1 MRFLHAAVLCAIAVG
16 ICVAADADRTAPNRG
31 PDGFRNPDPD
41 YRLKTGEDVR
51 RWRRERADKNIPEA
65 DSYRFELAAN
75 DPAFLR
81 ENRTQRTATWIG
93 HATVLLQFD
102 GVNVLTDP
110 QFSERASPVQFAGPK
125 RAVPPGIALDD
136 LPAIDLVVISHD
148 HYDSLDSDSIR
159 ALRRRT
165 GGEQTLFVVP
175 LGLAGWFRGV
185 GVENVRE
192 LDWWESATLEQLTI
206 TATPAQHWS
215 QRTLWGRNSTLWS
228 GWAIAAPDFRVYF
241 AGDSGYAPLFREIGS
256 RLGPFDLALI
266 PIGAYEPRWFMQANH
281 INPEEAVLV
290 HRDVGARRS
299 IAIHWGTFV
308 LSDEPLT
315 EPPVKLA
322 EALQGHGVSA
332 EQFLVLKHG
341 ETRML
346 HASAAPGPS
355 VP

>member
-1 MRFLHAAVLCAIAVG
+1 MKLLHAAVLGAIAAG
-16 ICVAADADRTAPNRG
+16 ICLAADADRAPPHRG

-51 RWRRERADKNIPEA
+51 RWRRERADRNIPEA

-81 ENRTQRTATWIG
+81 ANRTQRTATWVG

-136 LPAIDLVVISHD
+136 LPSIDLVVISHD
-148 HYDSLDSDSIR
+148 HYDSLDVNTIR

-165 GGEQTLFVVP
+165 GGDQTLFVVP
-175 LGLAGWFRGV
+175 LELADWFRDV

-192 LDWWESATLEQLTI
+192 LDWWESTTLGQLTI

-215 QRTLWGRNSTLWS
+215 QRTPWGRNSTLWS
-228 GWAIAAPDFRVYF
+228 GWVIAAPEFRVWF
-241 AGDSGYAPLFREIGS
+241 AGDSGYAPLFREIGEK
-256 RLGPFDLALI
+256 LGPFDLALI

-290 HRDVGARRS
+290 HKDVGARRS

-315 EPPVKLA
+315 EPPVKLE
-322 EALQGHGVSA
+322 EARARHGLSPG
-332 EQFLVLKHG
+332 EFSVLRHG
-341 ETRML
+341 ETTRL
-346 HASAAPGPS
+346 
-355 VP
+355 